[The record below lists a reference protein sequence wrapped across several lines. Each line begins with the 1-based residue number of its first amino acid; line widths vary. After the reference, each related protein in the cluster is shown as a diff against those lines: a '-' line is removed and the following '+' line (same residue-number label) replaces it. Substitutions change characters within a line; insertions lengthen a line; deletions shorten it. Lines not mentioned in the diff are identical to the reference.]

1 MPGSAIRNG
10 IRTSVR
16 HLIVPS
22 FESSARTEW
31 RFPFPNEICTSDPHF
46 RCCRHNTVSER
57 RRRLDPIPK
66 PLATYEDLLLEL
78 KSTRFES
85 VCCIRVGVRLGNSG
99 SERNEIASAKTM
111 PSHRG
116 VRHLGHLLAE
126 RFFGDLL
133 LRVDMSSWA
142 AAGALTA
149 PLVMI

>member
-1 MPGSAIRNG
+1 VWMRLATQRGR
-10 IRTSVR
+10 RTAPSTDNPFHFPVR
-16 HLIVPS
+16 
-22 FESSARTEW
+22 
-31 RFPFPNEICTSDPHF
+31 
-46 RCCRHNTVSER
+46 RHTVSER

-66 PLATYEDLLLEL
+66 PLATYEDLWLEL

-85 VCCIRVGVRLGNSG
+85 VCCIRVGLRLGNSD
-99 SERNEIASAKTM
+99 SERNEIASANTM